1 MQIDYNEL
9 SVSQTSD
16 AYISQ
21 NRGSEGGKSA
31 FENWLSE
38 AKGAKISLLVAV
50 PVIVILL
57 IALLFKGKGGDKS
70 SKIEKERIKLERD
83 KIALE
88 REKLKQERFM
98 FEHPELNGKNKN
110 VAPQVSVNIQTPAV
124 RSAPQ
129 ISEPAP
135 VEADVAATV
144 PEAVK
149 IETTPFDVEADARQ
163 KTKEAEEAAKSR
175 KQAIIFLIVFVSVI
189 VLFTAVALA
198 VSQ

>member
-9 SVSQTSD
+9 SVSQSSD

-31 FENWLSE
+31 FENWFSE

-57 IALLFKGKGGDKS
+57 IALLFKGNGGDKA

-88 REKLKQERFM
+88 REKLKQERFK
-98 FEHPELNGKNKN
+98 FEHPEVNDGGKN

-124 RSAPQ
+124 QSAPQ
-129 ISEPAP
+129 ASERAP
-135 VEADVAATV
+135 VNTDVAATV
-144 PEAVK
+144 TES
-149 IETTPFDVEADARQ
+149 TQ
-163 KTKEAEEAAKSR
+163 AEEPNAQADSHAKTEEREKSR
-175 KQAIIFLIVFVSVI
+175 REAIIVFGVI
-189 VLFTAVALA
+189 IGVIILFTVIALA